1 MKDTKK
7 KQGPVR
13 RRVIIN
19 EEKNTASLSEQR
31 EKKKAEDKQ
40 RFLAILDEHLGI
52 ISYAAQQAGI
62 PRRTIYEWMD
72 SDLDFQR
79 KVKEIDHKQLD
90 FVERKLLENVKNNDT
105 RAITFYLSTKG
116 RGRGYSTRVE
126 VTSPSE
132 QPLRTEVAIVSDARE
147 EMSNNALGKA
157 LKAAMQA
164 FPSAFTDASRIAV
177 NGKNIDV
184 K

>member
-1 MKDTKK
+1 MKEP
-7 KQGPVR
+7 KQKATPR
-13 RRVIIN
+13 LRRVVIN
-19 EEKNTASLSEQR
+19 EAKNTASLAEQR
-31 EKKKAEDKQ
+31 ENKKAEDKQ
-40 RFLAILDEHLGI
+40 RFLTILDEHLGI

-72 SDLDFQR
+72 QDLEFQR

-126 VTSPSE
+126 LTTPVD
-132 QPLRTEVAIVSDARE
+132 QPLKGEVSIVGDARE
-147 EMSNNALGKA
+147 EMSGNALGKA
-157 LKAAMQA
+157 LQAAMRA
-164 FPSAFTDASRIAV
+164 FPSAFTDASRIAAH
-177 NGKNIDV
+177 NKDIDL